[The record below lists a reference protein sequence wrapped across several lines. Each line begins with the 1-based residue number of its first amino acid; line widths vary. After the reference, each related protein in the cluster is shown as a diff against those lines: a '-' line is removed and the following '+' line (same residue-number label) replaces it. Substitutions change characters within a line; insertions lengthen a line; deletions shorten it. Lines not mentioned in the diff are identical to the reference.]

1 MQHYF
6 RTSANLVL
14 VIFFASLFMITEMY
28 YLIRNRGRR
37 GSVMQL
43 DLRTSANLVKL
54 IVAKLCFPSSLHQC
68 SDATISIR
76 LAVNI
81 LPDYFR
87 AANILPDY
95 VKAAN
100 ILPDHFFCETFFQ
113 KVIVF
118 YSACIPLVKST
129 ICRDERVMQGSISEL
144 CQYICQIS
152 CLHIFLQTVEIYY
165 YRRKDL

>member
-1 MQHYF
+1 MLQLYL

-14 VIFFASLFMITEMY
+14 SIFFASLFMITEMY

-76 LAVNI
+76 LAANI
-81 LPDYFR
+81 LPDYF
-87 AANILPDY
+87 
-95 VKAAN
+95 KAAN
-100 ILPDHFFCETFFQ
+100 ILPDFLQNSVTFFRRRLLFILP
-113 KVIVF
+113 VA
-118 YSACIPLVKST
+118 ACKFAE
-129 ICRDERVMQGSISEL
+129 RNERVVQASISEL
-144 CQYICQIS
+144 V
-152 CLHIFLQTVEIYY
+152 TIYLS
-165 YRRKDL
+165 D

>member
-1 MQHYF
+1 MIVKRFVFFASSSRYMECFNQVKRKEGSMMQLYL

-14 VIFFASLFMITEMY
+14 SIFFASLFMITEMY
-28 YLIRNRGRR
+28 YLIRYRGRR

-76 LAVNI
+76 LAANI
-81 LPDYFR
+81 LPDYFK

-95 VKAAN
+95 
-100 ILPDHFFCETFFQ
+100 FFCKTLSPFF
-113 KVIVF
+113 
-118 YSACIPLVKST
+118 
-129 ICRDERVMQGSISEL
+129 
-144 CQYICQIS
+144 
-152 CLHIFLQTVEIYY
+152 
-165 YRRKDL
+165 RR

>member
-1 MQHYF
+1 MECFNQVKRKEGSVMQHCF

-14 VIFFASLFMITEMY
+14 VIFFASLFMNNEMY
-28 YLIRNRGRR
+28 YLIRYRGRR

-76 LAVNI
+76 LAANI
-81 LPDYFR
+81 LPDYFK

-95 VKAAN
+95 
-100 ILPDHFFCETFFQ
+100 FFCKTLSPFF
-113 KVIVF
+113 
-118 YSACIPLVKST
+118 
-129 ICRDERVMQGSISEL
+129 
-144 CQYICQIS
+144 
-152 CLHIFLQTVEIYY
+152 
-165 YRRKDL
+165 RR

>member
-1 MQHYF
+1 MNIFYNVSTQTNDRQKFLLQVPPDTWCVSIRKRKEGSVMQLYL

-14 VIFFASLFMITEMY
+14 SIFFESLFMNNEMY

-76 LAVNI
+76 LAANI
-81 LPDYFR
+81 LPDYFN

-95 VKAAN
+95 FSSK
-100 ILPDHFFCETFFQ
+100 LCHLFSGLDCFLFRQ
-113 KVIVF
+113 LL
-118 YSACIPLVKST
+118 LVNST
-129 ICRDERVMQGSISEL
+129 I
-144 CQYICQIS
+144 
-152 CLHIFLQTVEIYY
+152 F
-165 YRRKDL
+165 RKK